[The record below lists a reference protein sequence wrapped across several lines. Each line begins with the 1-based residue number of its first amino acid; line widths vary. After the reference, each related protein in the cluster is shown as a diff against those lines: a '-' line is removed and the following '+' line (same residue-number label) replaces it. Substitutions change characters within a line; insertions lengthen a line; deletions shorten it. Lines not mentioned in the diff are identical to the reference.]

1 MLNQTLYIM
10 KILLEEEIRDC
21 LHIEIFMKSKLFI
34 TLNKTDNVMKA
45 SLVNMQW
52 IVEKLMYIACDT
64 WSNII
69 FVIECLSQN
78 FINVQIKHIKATKWV
93 LWYLK
98 ETTSYKLR
106 YESIMNIH
114 IN

>member
-45 SLVNMQW
+45 SLVNMQ
-52 IVEKLMYIACDT
+52 
-64 WSNII
+64 
-69 FVIECLSQN
+69 
-78 FINVQIKHIKATKWV
+78 
-93 LWYLK
+93 
-98 ETTSYKLR
+98 
-106 YESIMNIH
+106 
-114 IN
+114 